1 MGYTLAGDG
10 TRLAYGLSG
19 PENGEPVVM
28 IQGLGADRRGWARQ
42 RRAFASRYRVLTP
55 DNRGVGLSDQP
66 AGPYDLG
73 VMAEDVLA
81 CMDDAGIESAHIM
94 GASMGG
100 VISQIIG
107 VLHPHRTRSLT
118 LACTACQH
126 HRWRRELLEGW
137 AEDALLNGMRQ
148 FAASKGKWLVG
159 PRSLRRFWPVLG
171 AFGGLALNVQTRS
184 FVAQVRA
191 ILDADESLRFELPT
205 IRVPTLVI
213 VGSQDI
219 LTPLADSEELAG
231 LIPGSRL
238 AVIRGGAHGFMF
250 ENAGTFNET
259 ILDFLSWASA
269 SGSAD
274 GADSAESEGPELE
287 IVA

>member
-1 MGYTLAGDG
+1 VAYTLAADG

-19 PENGEPVVM
+19 PGDGEPVVM

-42 RRAFASRYRVLTP
+42 QRPFSSRYRVLRP
-55 DNRGVGLSDQP
+55 DNRGVGGSDQP
-66 AGPYDLG
+66 LGPYDLG
-73 VMAEDVLA
+73 EMAGDVLA
-81 CMDDAGIESAHIM
+81 CMDDAGIESAHIV

-107 VLHPHRTRSLT
+107 VLHPERTRSLT

-126 HRWRRELLEGW
+126 HPWRRELLEEW
-137 AEDALLNGMRQ
+137 AEDAEQHGMRR

-159 PRSLRRFWPVLG
+159 PRSLRRFWPLMG
-171 AFGGLALNVQTRS
+171 ALGGLALNVQPRS

-205 IRVPTLVI
+205 IGVPTLVV

-219 LTPLADSEELAG
+219 LTPLGDSEELAG
-231 LIPGSRL
+231 LIPDSRL

-250 ENAGTFNET
+250 ENAATFNET
-259 ILDFLSWASA
+259 VLDFLSWADA
-269 SGSAD
+269 FTGGRAD
-274 GADSAESEGPELE
+274 RPSLRV
-287 IVA
+287 VA

>member
-1 MGYTLAGDG
+1 VGYTLAGDG

-19 PENGEPVVM
+19 PEDGEPIVM

-42 RRAFASRYRVLTP
+42 RRAFDSDHLVLLP
-55 DNRGVGLSDQP
+55 DNRGVGRSDQP
-66 AGPYDLG
+66 PGPYDLG
-73 VMAEDVLA
+73 EMAEDVLA

-100 VISQIIG
+100 VIAQIIG

-118 LACTACQH
+118 LACTASQH
-126 HRWRRELLEGW
+126 HPWRRELLEGW
-137 AEDALLNGMRQ
+137 AEEAELHGMRR
-148 FAASKGKWLVG
+148 FAADKGKWLVG
-159 PRSLRRFWPVLG
+159 PRSLRRFWPLLG
-171 AFGGLALNVQTRS
+171 AFGGLAINVQPRS

-191 ILDADESLRFELPT
+191 ILDADESLRSELHT
-205 IRVPTLVI
+205 INVPTLVI

-219 LTPLADSEELAG
+219 LTPLGDSEELAG

-250 ENAGTFNET
+250 EHAGTFNET
-259 ILDFLSWASA
+259 VGDFLAWATA
-269 SGSAD
+269 SGA
-274 GADSAESEGPELE
+274 AGPDDRPNLQV
-287 IVA
+287 VA

>member
-1 MGYTLAGDG
+1 MGYTLAADG
-10 TRLAYGLSG
+10 TRLAYAVSG
-19 PENGEPVVM
+19 PDDGEPVVM

-42 RRAFASRYRVLTP
+42 RRPFASRYRVLLP

-66 AGPYDLG
+66 PGPYDLG
-73 VMAEDVLA
+73 AMAEDVLA
-81 CMDDAGIESAHIM
+81 CMDAAGIESAHVM

-100 VISQIIG
+100 VIAQIIG
-107 VLHPHRTRSLT
+107 VLHPERTRSLT

-126 HRWRRELLEGW
+126 HHWRRELLEGW
-137 AEDALLNGMRQ
+137 AEDAEVHGMRR
-148 FAASKGKWLVG
+148 FAASKSKWLVG
-159 PRSLRRFWPVLG
+159 PRSLRRFWPLLG
-171 AFGGLALNVQTRS
+171 ALGGLALNVQPRS

-191 ILDADESLRFELPT
+191 ILDADEDLRLELPT

-219 LTPLADSEELAG
+219 LTPLGDSEELAG

-250 ENAGTFNET
+250 EHAGVFNET
-259 ILDFLSWASA
+259 VLDFLSWTDAARSD
-269 SGSAD
+269 SGSR
-274 GADSAESEGPELE
+274 PELQV
-287 IVA
+287 VA